1 MKIPERLRSVI
12 PIKRWRNPPPLVSVI
27 RLSGVI
33 GSGGLRGG
41 LTLASLAQVIERAF
55 APDGQKAVA
64 LLINSPGGSPV
75 QSSLIAGRI
84 RQMAAEKKVPVLA
97 FCEDVAASGG
107 YWLACAADEIF
118 ADESSI
124 IGSVGVIY
132 AGFGFQDLIARHGIE
147 RRVHTAGTR
156 KSVLD
161 PFRPEDPEDIDLLR
175 GIQGDIHDAFKAMVR
190 ARRGERLKGDEA
202 ELFSGAF
209 WAGRGALER
218 GLIDG
223 LGDVRSVMRARF
235 GKEVRLR
242 LVSAQR
248 GWLPWRRG
256 LSDEALGR
264 SFAAGITADTVAAAL
279 STLDERAMWARYGL

>member
-1 MKIPERLRSVI
+1 MKIPERLRSVL
-12 PIKRWRNPPPLVSVI
+12 PFKRWRNPPPLVSVV

-33 GSGGLRGG
+33 GAGGLRGG
-41 LTLASLAQVIERAF
+41 LTLASLAPVIERAF
-55 APDGQKAVA
+55 APARQKAVA
-64 LLINSPGGSPV
+64 FLINSPGGSPV

-84 RQMAAEKKVPVLA
+84 RQLAAEKKVPVFA

-124 IGSVGVIY
+124 VGSVGVIY
-132 AGFGFQDLIARHGIE
+132 AGFGLQDLIARHGIE
-147 RRVHTAGTR
+147 RRVHTAGAR

-161 PFRPEDPEDIDLLR
+161 PFRPEDPEDIALLR

-190 ARRGERLKGDEA
+190 TRRGERLKGDEA

-223 LGDVRSVMRARF
+223 LGDVRSVIRARF
-235 GKEVRLR
+235 GEEVRFR
-242 LVSAQR
+242 PVSAQR
-248 GWLPWRRG
+248 GWLPWRRS
-256 LSDEALGR
+256 LSEEALGR
-264 SFAAGITADTVAAAL
+264 SFAAGIAADTVSAAL
-279 STLDERAMWARYGL
+279 AALDERAMWARYGL